1 MPIQIT
7 ARRDGFRRL
16 GIAHSAAGHTWP
28 DDQFTAKEL
37 AVLESDP
44 NLIVVR
50 VSGVDA
56 TAPSLDKDLLMAH
69 RDELQKRVD
78 ELEAGMLQLSQD
90 SDQLKQQLDT
100 ANSTITAIT
109 AERDALQ
116 VKLDAAPAPVTDAG
130 PGADSVNDNATSDET
145 ASAGKKKG

>member
-16 GIAHSAAGHTWP
+16 GIAHSAAGRTWP

-50 VSGVDA
+50 VPDITEQDTSGTIQLTAERDA
-56 TAPSLDKDLLMAH
+56 
-69 RDELQKRVD
+69 LQSRVS
-78 ELEAGMLQLSQD
+78 ELETGNIQLNKDIES
-90 SDQLKQQLDT
+90 LKQQLDT

-109 AERDALQ
+109 SERDALQ
-116 VKLDAAPAPVTDAG
+116 VKLDAAPAPVTDVG
-130 PGADSVNDNATSDET
+130 PGSDSATDKATTDEA

>member
-50 VSGVDA
+50 VPDVPEQDTSGTIQLTAERDA
-56 TAPSLDKDLLMAH
+56 
-69 RDELQKRVD
+69 LQSRVG
-78 ELEAGMLQLSQD
+78 ELETGNIQLNKDIES
-90 SDQLKQQLDT
+90 LKEQLDT

-116 VKLDAAPAPVTDAG
+116 VKLDAATAPATDAG
-130 PGADSVNDNATSDET
+130 PASDSESDNATSDET

>member
-28 DDQFTAKEL
+28 DDAFTAEQL
-37 AVLESDP
+37 AVLEADP

-50 VSGVDA
+50 LSDA
-56 TAPSLDKDLLMAH
+56 TEPDAA
-69 RDELQKRVD
+69 EQWQQKAISMQNRIR

-116 VKLDAAPAPVTDAG
+116 VKLDAATTPATDAG
-130 PGADSVNDNATSDET
+130 PAPESESDNATSDET

>member
-16 GIAHSAAGHTWP
+16 GIAHSAAGRTWP

-50 VSGVDA
+50 VPDVPEQDTSGNIQLTAERDA
-56 TAPSLDKDLLMAH
+56 
-69 RDELQKRVD
+69 LQSRVS
-78 ELEAGMLQLSQD
+78 ELETGNIQLNKDIES
-90 SDQLKQQLDT
+90 LKQQLDT

-130 PGADSVNDNATSDET
+130 PGSDSATDKATTDET